1 MNIYKQL
8 HTILHIA
15 FLSVT
20 IFACTDKFDDHVA
33 VTDPIV
39 NDNLF
44 EQLTKNSN
52 VSEFNKLLVKSGYDK
67 VLEASKTYTV
77 FAPSNTAI
85 AALDPAIVNDDARL
99 KYFVA
104 NHIAISAFRTDM
116 ASDSLT
122 VKMLTGK
129 NLIFLQ
135 SKIDEVDISTPNKFA
150 SNGIFHII
158 DGLLNPKL
166 SIWEYLKA
174 NNTTYEQAAFIT
186 ALDTVNIYPNGA
198 GNTGNVLADNEFTRE
213 TFNIRN
219 EEGKYT
225 LFLMQNAALNA
236 EVTKLLPYLSRPS
249 ADTTKLISTEYAL
262 RDMVFAGEL
271 KVANLPDTLISKFG
285 VKVPINRG
293 NIVQT
298 IKSSNGLIHIVSSMN
313 VNLIHRLVT
322 TKIEGENPRQFIP
335 GDKRGNIFYRQK
347 LDNNGIEFKDLM
359 VQNHAISQFLVN
371 YTTPILY
378 STQYKVSWRAIND
391 IQSNTFQQ
399 KLLVGTVSQATT
411 GGLYTG
417 SIMSFPYT
425 TVSVKD
431 YVDINLIG
439 TFTLTAAGS
448 VPLTLVGANNNA
460 TTGTN
465 TLSLDYIKLVPIIK

>member
-1 MNIYKQL
+1 MNIFKQL
-8 HTILHIA
+8 RTIFSVAFVSIA
-15 FLSVT
+15 FYG
-20 IFACTDKFDDHVA
+20 CTDKFEEHVA
-33 VTDPIV
+33 ITDPII
-39 NDNLF
+39 NDNLY
-44 EQLTKNSN
+44 EKLSKNSD
-52 VSEFNKLLVKSGYDK
+52 VSEFNKLLVQTGFDK
-67 VLEASKTYTV
+67 VISASKTYTV
-77 FAPSNTAI
+77 FAPVNAAVS
-85 AALDPAIVNDDARL
+85 ALDPSILSDTGRL
-99 KYFVA
+99 NNFIR

-116 ASDSLT
+116 ASDSL
-122 VKMLTGK
+122 VIKMLNGK
-129 NLIFLQ
+129 NLVMLQ
-135 SKIDEVDISTPNKFA
+135 SKIDEVNITTPDKFA
-150 SNGIFHII
+150 KNGIYHII
-158 DGLLNPKL
+158 DGMLSPRLN
-166 SIWEYLKA
+166 IWEYLQA
-174 NNTTYEQAAFIT
+174 NKTTYEQAAFIT
-186 ALDTVNIYPNGA
+186 ALDTINIYSSTQV
-198 GNTGNVLADNEFTRE
+198 NTGFPTIDNEFIRE
-213 TFNIRN
+213 TFNIRS

-225 LFLMQNAALNA
+225 LFLMQNAALNT

-293 NIVQT
+293 NIIQT
-298 IKSSNGLIHIVSSMN
+298 IKSSNGLIHIVNNMN
-313 VNLIHRLVT
+313 VELIHRLVT

-425 TVSVKD
+425 TVSVRD
-431 YVDINLIG
+431 YVEIDLIG
-439 TFTLTAAGS
+439 TFTLTDAGS